1 MLNELSGMKDIF
13 LSDVFK
19 TGELTGR
26 LEAQRNDILSA
37 VNDEYVSKLGELKSV
52 IDKLKGAVKKK
63 GKRYEK
69 LTLHARELA
78 EDAEG
83 MASLMGEMETIRTK
97 LDAMKEMLVE

>member
-13 LSDVFK
+13 LSDEFK
-19 TGELTGR
+19 TGELAGR
-26 LEAQRNDILSA
+26 MEAQRNDILSA
-37 VNDEYVSKLGELKSV
+37 VKNEYDGKLGELEAV

-69 LTLHARELA
+69 LKLHARELA
-78 EDAEG
+78 EDAED
-83 MASLMGEMETIRTK
+83 MAELMGEKDTMKTK